1 MKKRI
6 IGFMLAL
13 SMIMACVPSVNAK
26 AAEKLMYEAENAT
39 YDVTRERADL
49 YVRNNREEIIYVA
62 RELADCFDYSKSQW
76 DSLEIGESYVV
87 NEIGRDIEDEIYYYP
102 LIDGEDIVL
111 VLSVFNAS
119 DGWNYSLS
127 KEMVSQLNYI
137 DFENNQEDYVLYYDE
152 NELLVESENGFVV
165 FPEEEVATAT
175 FDTFAL
181 SPTSRNT
188 RATYSSNTGLQP
200 LTRMPGYYPRFKID
214 ESTYKEC
221 KLVSPQGQGN
231 YGRCW
236 AAVCATMLNYEFGV
250 PMTAER
256 ICDLKGID
264 YNEGADSKTMCETL
278 VESGL
283 YRRVYYE
290 QLAWGDIITEINNKR
305 LIGLGAYTENREYG
319 HAVTVIGYRRISN
332 YCYVILWNSALNGN
346 CGERQVVVF
355 IYILFSLSS

>member
-1 MKKRI
+1 MT
-6 IGFMLAL
+6 
-13 SMIMACVPSVNAK
+13 
-26 AAEKLMYEAENAT
+26 EA
-39 YDVTRERADL
+39 
-49 YVRNNREEIIYVA
+49 
-62 RELADCFDYSKSQW
+62 S
-76 DSLEIGESYVV
+76 G
-87 NEIGRDIEDEIYYYP
+87 DEIRNDLELYLKYARIWFLSCLSQIKQIKQQSEPP
-102 LIDGEDIVL
+102 LINGEDIVL
-111 VLSVFNAS
+111 ILSVFNAS

-127 KEMVSQLNYI
+127 EEMVSQLNYI
-137 DFENNQEDYVLYYDE
+137 DFENN
-152 NELLVESENGFVV
+152 
-165 FPEEEVATAT
+165 

-181 SPTSRNT
+181 LPTSRNT
-188 RATYSSNTGLQP
+188 RAAYSSNTALQP
-200 LTRMPGYYPRFKID
+200 LTRMPGYYPRYKID

-305 LIGLGAYTENREYG
+305 LIGLGAYTDDREYG
-319 HAVTVIGYRRISN
+319 HAVTVVGYRRILN

-346 CGERQVVVF
+346 CGERQVVIFDEDGTTFTTGNKVF
-355 IYILFSLSS
+355 RWSESIAR